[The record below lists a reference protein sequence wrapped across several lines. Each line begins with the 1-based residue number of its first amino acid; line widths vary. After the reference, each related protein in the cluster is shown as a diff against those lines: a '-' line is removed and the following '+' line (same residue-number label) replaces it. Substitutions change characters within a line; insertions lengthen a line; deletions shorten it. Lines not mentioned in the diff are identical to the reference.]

1 MKNIKFQFEDL
12 EPSTLVYLYDAYL
25 NTQTPLN
32 INGETTVNFSVN
44 ETNASRASDRFKLVF
59 QTNVLGANDIN
70 LNSSITISPN
80 PASQFIL
87 ISNPQSISINSIVIY
102 DLMGK
107 QVIKRINGF
116 SKIDISKLESA
127 LYLVEVNSTLGS
139 FQKRLI
145 VN

>member
-1 MKNIKFQFEDL
+1 M
-12 EPSTLVYLYDAYL
+12 YLYDAYL

>member
-1 MKNIKFQFEDL
+1 M
-12 EPSTLVYLYDAYL
+12 YLYDAYL

-87 ISNPQSISINSIVIY
+87 ISNQQSISINSIVIY

>member
-1 MKNIKFQFEDL
+1 M
-12 EPSTLVYLYDAYL
+12 
-25 NTQTPLN
+25 
-32 INGETTVNFSVN
+32 NFNVN

-80 PASQFIL
+80 PANQFIL
-87 ISNPQSISINSIVIY
+87 ISNPQSIGINSIVIY

-107 QVIKRINGF
+107 QVIKRTNGF
-116 SKIDISKLESA
+116 SKIDISKLERA